1 MRILIAAY
9 LAATLLVSCNESSS
23 EKKFIVSGTISNS
36 TAKMIYLEKVP
47 AATMQ
52 PMISD
57 SAVIGKEGRFL
68 LKAEPGESVVYNLRL
83 DQNKYPVASV
93 INDAENIKL
102 NIVMS
107 KENNEFADKYEVE
120 GSPASQQMKDFMYG
134 FNNDLQKIFVVA
146 RQADSLQKAGAT
158 DSLLFPL
165 MVEQKSVAD
174 KIKKY
179 AEEALSKS
187 TDPAL
192 TLFELGYYQ
201 STANGSGFGLQ
212 PFSNEQVNEL
222 VNQIAAK
229 FPSHQG
235 TAAIK
240 ASLTQQTQ
248 KADAASWVGKEAPDF
263 AMPDI
268 SGKEVKLSSFKGKY
282 VLVDFWASWCGP
294 CRSENPNLV
303 KAYNQFKD
311 KNFTVLGVSLDRPGQ
326 KDKWLK
332 AISDDQLTWTNI
344 SDLQFWNS
352 PVVSLY
358 GFEGIPFNILV
369 DPQGKVIAE
378 GLRGNGLE
386 EKLGEV
392 LQ

>member
-1 MRILIAAY
+1 MRILITAS
-9 LAATLLVSCNESSS
+9 LAAALLISCNESSS
-23 EKKFIVSGTISNS
+23 EKKFTVSGTISNS

-57 SAVIGKEGRFL
+57 SATIGKDGKFS
-68 LKAEPGESVVYNLRL
+68 LKAETGESVAYNLRL

-93 INDAENIKL
+93 INDAESIKL
-102 NIVMS
+102 KIVMS
-107 KENNEFADKYEVE
+107 KENNEFADKYEIE
-120 GSPASQQMKDFMYG
+120 GSTASQQMKDFMYG
-134 FNNDLQKIFVVA
+134 FNNDLQKIFVISQ
-146 RQADSLQKAGAT
+146 QADSLQKTGAI

-165 MVEQKSVAD
+165 MAEQKSAAD

-179 AEEALSKS
+179 TEDALSKS

-201 STANGSGFGLQ
+201 STANGSGFGLH
-212 PFSNEQVNEL
+212 PFSNEQVNRL
-222 VNQIAAK
+222 VEQTATK

-263 AMPDI
+263 AMPDV
-268 SGKEVKLSSFKGKY
+268 SGKEIKLSSFKGKY

-294 CRSENPNLV
+294 CRQENPNLV

-344 SDLQFWNS
+344 SDLQFWSS
-352 PVVSLY
+352 PVVSLF

-378 GLRGNGLE
+378 GLRGRLLE
-386 EKLGEV
+386 EKLGQV